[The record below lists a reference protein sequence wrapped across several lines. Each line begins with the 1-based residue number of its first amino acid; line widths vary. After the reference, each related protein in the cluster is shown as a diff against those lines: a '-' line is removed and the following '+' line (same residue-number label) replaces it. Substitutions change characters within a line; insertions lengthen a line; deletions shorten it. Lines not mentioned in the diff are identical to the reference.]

1 MRIKSLLL
9 ALPLLLLAACD
20 DEDLV
25 TTTEET
31 PPVNDNIID
40 VEHEVAHFSTL
51 TRSIA
56 FMPNSVAD
64 NMRSAMPGT
73 AVSFRLEGEMLFQNV
88 PIISHGSSD
97 IFNDLCLVMN
107 SDSAFML
114 LDGYP
119 DITTLGNPDAA
130 EAERADNA
138 AARQTEWERFIS
150 YLRSQGRLEWEYNG
164 GSAVIGIKDEFFQDY
179 ADSVYT
185 AGGRMATVVNT
196 RERLEELL
204 PRYANGS
211 TLRGIDFSTSSFV
224 YDSDT
229 IIYTVHSDQPDWMT
243 TYMVRGLSGNYS
255 FQYYVSTQRADNATS
270 DDKRRFIIGIVT
282 EKLPDDAEV
291 YVDKTLNYIDSTVHV
306 YPHALSDLPL
316 AE

>member
-1 MRIKSLLL
+1 MIDKSLKTLVLL
-9 ALPLLLLAACD
+9 IIA
-20 DEDLV
+20 
-25 TTTEET
+25 TTVMSCTQKEE
-31 PPVNDNIID
+31 
-40 VEHEVAHFSTL
+40 
-51 TRSIA
+51 
-56 FMPNSVAD
+56 
-64 NMRSAMPGT
+64 
-73 AVSFRLEGEMLFQNV
+73 
-88 PIISHGSSD
+88 
-97 IFNDLCLVMN
+97 
-107 SDSAFML
+107 
-114 LDGYP
+114 Y
-119 DITTLGNPDAA
+119 
-130 EAERADNA
+130 
-138 AARQTEWERFIS
+138 
-150 YLRSQGRLEWEYNG
+150 YGRY
-164 GSAVIGIKDEFFQDY
+164 VGIKDEFFQDY

-229 IIYTVHSDQPDWMT
+229 IIYTVHRDQPDWMT
-243 TYMVRGLSGNYS
+243 TNMMRGMSGNNYS
-255 FQYYVSTQRADNATS
+255 FIYYVSTQRADNATS

-291 YVDKTLNYIDSTVHV
+291 YVVKTLNYIDSTVHV

>member
-1 MRIKSLLL
+1 MPTARHLAIAGAQGGTNGRANDAAKRLNPYLCFTKVGCGSAQPLCEQARTFVSVLAFHYLCHAKTTSMMIDKSLKTL
-9 ALPLLLLAACD
+9 ALLIIA
-20 DEDLV
+20 
-25 TTTEET
+25 TTVMSCTQKEE
-31 PPVNDNIID
+31 
-40 VEHEVAHFSTL
+40 
-51 TRSIA
+51 
-56 FMPNSVAD
+56 
-64 NMRSAMPGT
+64 
-73 AVSFRLEGEMLFQNV
+73 
-88 PIISHGSSD
+88 
-97 IFNDLCLVMN
+97 
-107 SDSAFML
+107 
-114 LDGYP
+114 Y
-119 DITTLGNPDAA
+119 
-130 EAERADNA
+130 
-138 AARQTEWERFIS
+138 
-150 YLRSQGRLEWEYNG
+150 YG

-243 TYMVRGLSGNYS
+243 TYMVRGLSGNYN